1 MSSSWALAL
10 RWFYRFL
17 VLIDPLVRA
26 WYRPF
31 GLGNTVDLVV
41 PGRLTGRQRS
51 VLLGLLRVDGRM
63 YLGHPNGDVAWT
75 RNFEAAGL
83 GELRLRGLPALLVRP
98 IRLPPGPEREA
109 VIRATWHQHPF
120 PGNLMYFLA
129 RGHVRAVGTF
139 FRLEPPLPP
148 APAIPLAP
156 PAVS

>member
-1 MSSSWALAL
+1 MSPFWSIAL

-41 PGRLTGRQRS
+41 PGRRTGMPRP

-75 RNFEAAGL
+75 RNFEAAGV
-83 GELRLRGLPALLVRP
+83 GELRLHGLPALVVRP

-109 VIRATWHQHPF
+109 AIRATWRQHPF
-120 PGNLMYFLA
+120 PGNLMYYFA
-129 RGHVRAVGTF
+129 RGHIRDVGTF
-139 FRLEPPLPP
+139 FRLEPPLSL
-148 APAIPLAP
+148 AAAAPLAS
-156 PAVS
+156 PAAS